1 MNPLRSRLILAYATA
16 AAVIGG
22 AAAWGADHRDAP
34 LTAPPPLH
42 GVEEFATGLRMGMLV
57 RVDLEPPGAAL
68 PVTLLWTDSSHGT
81 VRYVLEP

>member
-1 MNPLRSRLILAYATA
+1 MKTNISHIAAYASA
-16 AAVIGG
+16 AAVATV
-22 AAAWGADHRDAP
+22 AAWAWGASPREAP
-34 LTAPPPLH
+34 LTAPPVVQ
-42 GVEEFATGLRMGMLV
+42 GVEQFATGLRMGMLV